1 MKKQFKIL
9 TIAISTSLFANL
21 SSAATY
27 AIEARSDAMGGVG
40 TVSAT
45 YLTAP
50 FFNPALT
57 AIYRRNDDAGMI
69 APSFGLSFD
78 DQYGL
83 INEIDRIGGLE
94 DDDEIIDAL
103 NAIDGQKIN
112 FDLGGV
118 VAVGIPNRF
127 LSATIYGKLYTESF
141 VQPNIDVDINTTDPD
156 YDPLENS
163 YVQGVSIGV
172 AEAGISLAK
181 YTNYMGQHLSFG
193 ITPKLQRIYTYSYA
207 MGFDNFDT
215 SDLRENET
223 AETMFNLDAG
233 TLWFFGPYRV
243 GMSAKNLI
251 GRDIKTKSF
260 KYNGQTIQSY
270 EYSMRPVF
278 TVGAGIVA
286 DYFTVSADLDL
297 NEEKRF
303 SSFDDNT
310 QMFRVGAEL
319 DILRQMALR
328 AGYMKNLARS
338 NDEGTLT
345 AGIGISP
352 LNLVELDIAA
362 RYTNENAMGVS
373 LNFLATY

>member
-1 MKKQFKIL
+1 M
-9 TIAISTSLFANL
+9 
-21 SSAATY
+21 
-27 AIEARSDAMGGVG
+27 
-40 TVSAT
+40 SAT

-69 APSFGLSFD
+69 VPSFGFSFD

-83 INEIDRIGGLE
+83 IDEIDRISKLS
-94 DDDEIIDAL
+94 DPVEINNALDAI
-103 NAIDGQKIN
+103 NGQKVN

-127 LSATIYGKLYTESF
+127 LSATVYGKLYTESF
-141 VQPNIDVDINTTDPD
+141 VQPTIDKTGT
-156 YDPLENS
+156 DPLEDS

-172 AEAGISLAK
+172 AEAGVSLAK
-181 YTNYMGQHLSFG
+181 YTNYMGQHLSLG
-193 ITPKLQRIYTYSYA
+193 ITPKLQRVYTYSYA
-207 MGFDNFDT
+207 TSFSNFDAA
-215 SDLRENET
+215 DLRENET

-233 TLWFFGPYRV
+233 ALWFFGPYRV
-243 GMSAKNLI
+243 GISAKNLI
-251 GRDIKTKSF
+251 GRDIETKSF
-260 KYNGQTIQSY
+260 LYNGDPIRSY

-286 DYFTVSADLDL
+286 DYFTMSVDYDL

-310 QMFRVGAEL
+310 QMLRAGVEF

-328 AGYMKNLARS
+328 AGYMTNLARS
-338 NDEGTLT
+338 NDEGTIT
-345 AGIGISP
+345 AGIGLSP
-352 LNLVELDIAA
+352 LNLIELDIAA

-373 LNFLATY
+373 INFLATY

>member
-69 APSFGLSFD
+69 VPSFGFSFD

-83 INEIDRIGGLE
+83 IDEIDRIGGL
-94 DDDEIIDAL
+94 DDEDEIIKSL
-103 NAIDGQKIN
+103 QAIDGQKVN
-112 FDLGGV
+112 FELGGV

-141 VQPNIDVDINTTDPD
+141 VQPNIDVDINTTDPY
-156 YDPLENS
+156 YDPLDNS

-172 AEAGISLAK
+172 AEAGVSLAK

-193 ITPKLQRIYTYSYA
+193 ITPKLQRVYTYSYA
-207 MGFDNFDT
+207 TSFSNFDAA
-215 SDLRENET
+215 DLRENET

-233 TLWFFGPYRV
+233 ALWFFGPYRV
-243 GMSAKNLI
+243 GISAKNLI
-251 GRDIKTKSF
+251 GRDIETKAF
-260 KYNGQTIQSY
+260 QYNGESIRSY
-270 EYSMRPVF
+270 EYSVRPVF

-328 AGYMKNLARS
+328 AGYMTNLARS
-338 NDEGTLT
+338 NDEGTIT
-345 AGIGISP
+345 AGIGLSP
-352 LNLVELDIAA
+352 LNLIELDIAA

-373 LNFLATY
+373 INFLATY